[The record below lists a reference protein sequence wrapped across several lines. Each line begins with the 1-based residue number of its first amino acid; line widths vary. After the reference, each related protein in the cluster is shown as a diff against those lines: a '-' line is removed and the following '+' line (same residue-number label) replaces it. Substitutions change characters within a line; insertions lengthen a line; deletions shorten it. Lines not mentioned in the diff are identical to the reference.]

1 MTDTARRPLH
11 RFARLTGMRRSPL
24 PRFAAALGVLLLL
37 SGCGEGIKR
46 EASYPT
52 RPKGSDKI
60 VYSDQKADTI
70 WGEGRTLTDRLF
82 GTGTEEGA
90 GSAGIGV
97 NSFLWRASLDSV
109 AFMPLASA
117 DPFGGVILT
126 DWYENPDVPGERF
139 KLNVFILDRQLRS
152 DGVRVAVFKQNKQS
166 NGNWRD
172 AAVAPDMA
180 LGIENAILSR
190 ARELRVAQ
198 MGRMN

>member
-1 MTDTARRPLH
+1 MTETASR
-11 RFARLTGMRRSPL
+11 PL
-24 PRFAAALGVLLLL
+24 PRFARLPRFAALAGVLLLL
-37 SGCGEGIKR
+37 SGCAEGVKR

-52 RPKGSDKI
+52 RPEGTDKI

-82 GTGTEEGA
+82 GTGEEEGA
-90 GSAGIGV
+90 AASGIGV
-97 NSFLWRASLDSV
+97 NSFLWRASLDTV

-126 DWYENPDVPGERF
+126 DWYENPDVAGERF

-152 DGVRVAVFKQNKQS
+152 DGVRVAVFKQNKH
-166 NGNWRD
+166 NNNWRD
-172 AAVAPDMA
+172 AAVAPEMA

>member
-1 MTDTARRPLH
+1 MTETLRQNPRP
-11 RFARLTGMRRSPL
+11 FARTG
-24 PRFAAALGVLLLL
+24 RFVAVLGVLLVL

-52 RPKGSDKI
+52 RPKGTDKI

-70 WGEGRTLTDRLF
+70 WGEGRTLSDRLF
-82 GTGTEEGA
+82 GTGDEEGT
-90 GSAGIGV
+90 GGGAGIGV
-97 NSFLWRASLDSV
+97 NSFLWRASLDTV

-152 DGVRVAVFKQNKQS
+152 DGVRVAVFKQNRTGK
-166 NGNWRD
+166 NDNWRD
-172 AAVAPDMA
+172 AAVTPEMA
-180 LGIENAILSR
+180 LGLENAILSR

>member
-1 MTDTARRPLH
+1 MTQTARPMPL
-11 RFARLTGMRRSPL
+11 RFVSV
-24 PRFAAALGVLLLL
+24 FAAALVLLLAA
-37 SGCGEGIKR
+37 CGENIKR

-52 RPKGSDKI
+52 RPKGTDQI
-60 VYSDQKADTI
+60 VYSDQKAETI
-70 WGEGRTLTDRLF
+70 WGEGRTLSDRLF
-82 GTGTEEGA
+82 GTGKDEEG
-90 GSAGIGV
+90 GGTGIGV
-97 NSFLWRASLDSV
+97 NSFLWRASLDTV

-152 DGVRVAVFKQNKQS
+152 DGVRVAVFKQTKQ
-166 NGNWRD
+166 NNNWRD
-172 AAVAPDMA
+172 AATSPEMA

>member
-1 MTDTARRPLH
+1 MTDTARRPFS
-11 RFARLTGMRRSPL
+11 RFRRLGAVCAT
-24 PRFAAALGVLLLL
+24 LLLL
-37 SGCGEGIKR
+37 SGCAEGVKR

-52 RPKGSDKI
+52 RPKGTDKI
-60 VYSDQKADTI
+60 VYSDQKKDTV
-70 WGEGRTLTDRLF
+70 WGEGKSLGDRLF
-82 GTGTEEGA
+82 GSGEEEGA
-90 GSAGIGV
+90 GAAGIGV
-97 NSFLWRASLDSV
+97 NSFLWRASLDTV

-152 DGVRVAVFKQNKQS
+152 DGVRVAVFKQSKQS

-172 AAVAPDMA
+172 AAVTPEMA

>member
-1 MTDTARRPLH
+1 MTETLRQNPRP
-11 RFARLTGMRRSPL
+11 FARTG
-24 PRFAAALGVLLLL
+24 RFVAVLGVLLVL

-70 WGEGRTLTDRLF
+70 WGEGRTLSDRLF
-82 GTGTEEGA
+82 GTGDEEGT
-90 GSAGIGV
+90 GGGAGIGV
-97 NSFLWRASLDSV
+97 NSFLWRASLDTV

-152 DGVRVAVFKQNKQS
+152 DGVRVAVFKQTKQ
-166 NGNWRD
+166 NNNWRD
-172 AAVAPDMA
+172 AATSPEMA